1 MVHPSNKRWPVIQD
15 ILKREGIAKQHLN
28 SFDEFLER
36 GLQSIIKEVDK
47 IDIENA
53 EYPYKIQL
61 GKVKL
66 QQPRMMELD
75 GSITHITPAEARL
88 RNVSYSAPVMMEA
101 SVIEDGKIL
110 ESRFVHIGDVP
121 VMAKS
126 NACILNNFS
135 NQKLIEHGEDP
146 NDPGGY
152 FIINGSERVIVGLED
167 LSYNKI
173 IVDRETLGGNIVF
186 KAKVY
191 SSIVGYRAKLELVMK
206 NDGLIVA
213 RIPGS
218 PVDIP
223 VVTLM
228 RALGLE
234 SDKEIAAVVSLVDE
248 LQDELEG
255 SFEKAGD
262 VPTSKDAI
270 VYISKRIAPGMLEEF
285 QIKRAETLLDWG
297 LLPHLGKHPENRKE
311 KAQFLGEA
319 ACKLLELKLGWIT
332 PDDKDHYGN
341 KVIKFAGQMLA
352 DLFRTAF
359 RNLVRDMKYQLE
371 RSGQKRGINAVAAAI
386 RPGIIT
392 DKLNNAIAT
401 GNWGR
406 GRVGVTQLLDR
417 TNYLS
422 TISHLRRIQS
432 PLSRTQPNFEARDLH
447 ATHFG
452 RICPSETPE
461 GSNCGLVKNLALS
474 GIISVNVPSEEIIEK
489 LYDLGTVHFFDAKD
503 DLKKDGTRIFVDG
516 RLIGYYKDGLELAES
531 LRDLRRNSKIHPHVG
546 VSFHKSDENEDA
558 TRRLYVNCNA
568 GRVLRPLIIIKDNKP
583 LLTQDLL
590 DKISKKLLSWTDLLR
605 MSVLELI
612 DANEEENC
620 YVTLDDKDTKK
631 YTHLEVFPPSILGAG
646 ASIIPYP
653 EHNQSPRNTYESAMA
668 KQSLGFSTPMMNTST
683 YVRQHLMLYPQVPAV
698 NTKAMKLLGLE
709 DRPAGQNCV
718 VAVLPFDGYNIE
730 DAIVL
735 SQASVDRGLGRT
747 FFFRIYDAEAK
758 QYPGGMRDSF
768 EIPNAEDNI
777 RGYKGER
784 AYRLLEEDGV
794 VASESPVKGGDI
806 LIGKTSPPRFME
818 EYREFESSGPYRRDT
833 SIGVR
838 PSETGVI
845 DTVVMTQSNEGGKMY
860 KIRARDMRIPEI
872 GDKFASR
879 HGQKG
884 VMGLLAKAEDLPYT
898 AEGMSPD
905 VLINPHAFPSRMTVG
920 MMMES
925 ICGKAASFRGKRFDG
940 SAFVGEK
947 MDEVKKV
954 MDTHDFKYSGKE
966 IMYDGRTGKAFPVDV
981 FIGVVYYQKLH
992 HMVADKIHA
1001 RARGQVQMLT
1011 KQPTEGRARGG
1022 GLRFGEMERDC
1033 LIAYGASM
1041 ILKDRLLDESDKSDI
1056 FVCERCGL
1064 VAYHDVKQ
1072 RKYVCRVCG
1081 DKAKVSSVSVA
1092 YAFKLLLQ
1100 EMQSLNIAP
1109 RLLIKEKL

>member
-1 MVHPSNKRWPVIQD
+1 
-15 ILKREGIAKQHLN
+15 
-28 SFDEFLER
+28 
-36 GLQSIIKEVDK
+36 
-47 IDIENA
+47 
-53 EYPYKIQL
+53 
-61 GKVKL
+61 
-66 QQPRMMELD
+66 MMELD

-101 SVIEDGKIL
+101 SVVEDGKIL

-173 IVDRETLGGNIVF
+173 IVDRELVGGNTVF

-234 SDKEIAAVVSLVDE
+234 SDKEIASVVSLVDD

-319 ACKLLELKLGWIT
+319 ACKLLELKLNWIT

-371 RSGQKRGINAVAAAI
+371 RSGQKRGINAVAASI

-474 GIISVNVPSEEIIEK
+474 GIISVNVPSEEIVEK

-503 DLKKDGTRIFVDG
+503 DLKQDGTRIFVDG

-546 VSFHKSDENEDA
+546 VSFHKSDIEGS

-590 DKISKKLLSWTDLLR
+590 DKISKKLLSWNDLLR
-605 MSVLELI
+605 MGVLEMI

-620 YVTLDDKDTKK
+620 YITLDEKDSKK
-631 YTHLEVFPPSILGAG
+631 HTHLEVFPPAILGAG

-735 SQASVDRGLGRT
+735 SKASVDRGLGRT

-758 QYPGGMRDSF
+758 QYPGGMRDTF
-768 EIPNAEDNI
+768 EIPNAEDNV

-794 VASESPVKGGDI
+794 VAAESPVKGGDI

-838 PSETGVI
+838 PSEAGVI

-884 VMGLLAKAEDLPYT
+884 VLGILAKAEDLPYT

-925 ICGKAASFRGKRFDG
+925 ICGKAASLRGKRFDG

-947 MDEVKKV
+947 MDEVKQV
-954 MDTHDFKYSGKE
+954 MDAHNFKYSGKE
-966 IMYDGRTGKAFPVDV
+966 IMYDGRTGKQFPVDV

-1041 ILKDRLLDESDKSDI
+1041 ILKDRLLDESDKSDVY
-1056 FVCERCGL
+1056 VCERCGL

-1100 EMQSLNIAP
+1100 EMQSLNVAP

>member
-1 MVHPSNKRWPVIQD
+1 MVNISNKRWPIIQD
-15 ILKREGIAKQHLN
+15 ILKREGIARQHLN
-28 SFDEFLER
+28 SYDEFLER
-36 GLQSIIKEVDK
+36 GLQSIIDEVGQ
-47 IDIENA
+47 IEIESA

-61 GKVKL
+61 GKLKL
-66 QQPRMMELD
+66 QQARMMELD
-75 GSITHITPAEARL
+75 GSITHIAPMEARL
-88 RNVSYSAPVMMEA
+88 RNVTYASPVMLEA
-101 SVIEDGKIL
+101 SVVEDGKIL
-110 ESRFVHIGDVP
+110 ESRFVHIGDMP
-121 VMAKS
+121 LMIRS
-126 NACILNNFS
+126 NACVLHNLS
-135 NQKLIEHGEDP
+135 EQKLVEHGEDP

-173 IVDRETLGGNIVF
+173 IVDKEIIGGNIVF

-191 SSIVGYRAKLELVMK
+191 SSIVGYRAKLELIMK

-213 RIPGS
+213 KIPGS

-234 SDKEIAAVVSLVDE
+234 SDREIAAAVSLVDE
-248 LQDELEG
+248 IQDELEA
-255 SFEKAGD
+255 SFEKSGD
-262 VPTSKDAI
+262 VPTAKDAI

-297 LLPHLGKHPENRKE
+297 LLPHLGKHPDNRKE
-311 KAQFLGEA
+311 KSQFLGEA
-319 ACKLLELKLGWIT
+319 ACKLIELKLGWLT

-371 RSGQKRGINAVAAAI
+371 RSGQKRGINAVAAAV
-386 RPGIIT
+386 RPGIVT

-432 PLSRTQPNFEARDLH
+432 PLSRSQPNFEARDLH

-474 GIISVNVPSEEIIEK
+474 AIISVNVPSEDIIEK
-489 LYDLGTVHFFDAKD
+489 LYDLGVTYVSEAKD
-503 DLKKDGTRIFVDG
+503 ELKKEGARIFVDG
-516 RLIGYYKDGLELAES
+516 RLIGYYKDGQKLADS
-531 LRDLRRNSKIHPHVG
+531 LRELRRNFKIHPHIG
-546 VSFHKSDENEDA
+546 IFLYQSNIEGSTK
-558 TRRLYVNCNA
+558 RLYVNCNA
-568 GRVLRPLIIIKDNKP
+568 GRVLRPLIVIKDNKS
-583 LLTQDLL
+583 LLTQELIDKVSKKFLSWNDLL
-590 DKISKKLLSWTDLLR
+590 HMGII
-605 MSVLELI
+605 ELA

-620 YVTLDDKDTKK
+620 YITMDEENIKK
-631 YTHLEVFPPSILGAG
+631 HTHMEIFPSAILGAG

-668 KQSLGFSTPMMNTST
+668 KQSLGFSTPLMNAST
-683 YVRQHLMLYPQVPAV
+683 YVRQHFMLYPQTPIVT
-698 NTKAMKLLGLE
+698 TKAMGLLGLE
-709 DRPAGQNCV
+709 DRPAGQNCI

-735 SQASVDRGLGRT
+735 SKSSVERGLGRT
-747 FFFRIYDAEAK
+747 FFYRIYEAEAK
-758 QYPGGMRDSF
+758 QYPGGMRDNF
-768 EIPNAEDNI
+768 EIPNAEGNI
-777 RGYKGER
+777 RGFRGDK

-794 VASESPVKGGDI
+794 IATESMVQGGDI

-818 EYREFESSGPYRRDT
+818 EYREFEVKGPYRRDT

-838 PSETGVI
+838 PSENGVV
-845 DTVVMTQSNEGGKMY
+845 DNVVMTQSHDGGKMY
-860 KIRARDMRIPEI
+860 KIRVRDTRIPEI

-884 VMGLLAKAEDLPYT
+884 VIGMLVNHEDLPYT
-898 AEGMSPD
+898 ADGVVPD

-920 MMMES
+920 MFLES
-925 ICGKAASFRGKRFDG
+925 VTGKAAALRGTKMDG

-947 MDEVKKV
+947 LDDVKGV
-954 MDTHDFKYSGKE
+954 LESAGFKYSGKE
-966 IMYDGRTGKAFPVDV
+966 MMYDGRTGKAFEAEV

-1041 ILKDRLLDESDKSDI
+1041 MLKDRLLDESDKADI
-1056 FVCERCGL
+1056 YICERCGL
-1064 VAYHDVKQ
+1064 VSYYDIKQ
-1072 RKYVCRVCG
+1072 RKFVCRVCG
-1081 DKAKVSSVSVA
+1081 DKAKVTSISVA

-1100 EMQSLNIAP
+1100 EMMSLDVAP
-1109 RLLIKEKL
+1109 RLLIKERV

>member
-1 MVHPSNKRWPVIQD
+1 MVDPSTKRWPIIQD
-15 ILKREGIAKQHLN
+15 ILKREGIARQHLN

-36 GLQSIIKEVDK
+36 GLQSIINEVGQ

-88 RNVSYSAPVMMEA
+88 RNVSYCAPVMMEA

-135 NQKLIEHGEDP
+135 SQKLIEHGEDP

-173 IVDRETLGGNIVF
+173 IVDKETVGGNNVF

-223 VVTLM
+223 VVILM

-234 SDKEIAAVVSLVDE
+234 SDKETAAAVSLVDE
-248 LQDELEG
+248 VQDELEG
-255 SFEKAGD
+255 SFEKASD
-262 VPTSKDAI
+262 VPTSKDSI

-319 ACKLLELKLGWIT
+319 TCKLLELKLGWIE

-386 RPGIIT
+386 RPGIIS

-474 GIISVNVPSEEIIEK
+474 GIISVNIPSEEIVEK
-489 LYDLGTVHFFDAKD
+489 LFDLGTVHFFDAKD
-503 DLKKDGTRIFVDG
+503 DLKKDATRIFVDG
-516 RLIGYYKDGLELAES
+516 RLIGYFKDGKQLAES
-531 LRDLRRNSKIHPHVG
+531 LRELRRNSKIHPHVG
-546 VSFHKSDENEDA
+546 ISFHKSDIEGA
-558 TRRLYVNCNA
+558 TKRLYVNCNA
-568 GRVLRPLIIIKDNKP
+568 GRVLRPLIIIKDNRS
-583 LLTQDLL
+583 LLTQELIE
-590 DKISKKLLSWTDLLR
+590 KVSKKLLSWNDLLR
-605 MSVLELI
+605 MGVLELI

-620 YVTLDDKDTKK
+620 YVTLDEKDTKNH
-631 YTHLEVFPPSILGAG
+631 THLEVFPPSILGAG

-683 YVRQHLMLYPQVPAV
+683 YVRQHLMLYPQTPMV

-709 DRPAGQNCV
+709 DRPAGQNCI

-735 SQASVDRGLGRT
+735 SQPSVDRGLGRT
-747 FFFRIYDAEAK
+747 FFFRVYDAEAK

-777 RGYKGER
+777 RGYKGEK

-794 VASESPVKGGDI
+794 VASEASVKGGDI

-818 EYREFESSGPYRRDT
+818 EYREFESTGPYRRDT

-884 VMGLLAKAEDLPYT
+884 VLGILAKAEDLPYT
-898 AEGMSPD
+898 AEGISPD

-925 ICGKAASFRGKRFDG
+925 ICGKAGALRGKQFDG

-947 MDEVKKV
+947 IDEVKPV
-954 MDTHDFKYSGKE
+954 MDAAGFKYSGKE
-966 IMYDGRTGKAFPVDV
+966 IMYDGRTGQSFPVEV

-1041 ILKDRLLDESDKSDI
+1041 ILKDRLLDESDKADI

-1109 RLLIKEKL
+1109 RLLIEEKV

>member
-1 MVHPSNKRWPVIQD
+1 MTDSANKRWPIIQD
-15 ILKREGIAKQHLN
+15 ILSREGVAKQHLN
-28 SFDEFLER
+28 SFDEFLKK
-36 GLQSIIKEVDK
+36 GLQDIIDEIGH

-61 GKVKL
+61 GRIQFK
-66 QQPRMMELD
+66 QPRMMELD
-75 GSITHITPAEARL
+75 GSVTHITPVEARL
-88 RNVSYSAPVMMEA
+88 RNVSYVAPLMLEA
-101 SVIEDGKIL
+101 NVIEDGKTL
-110 ESRFVHIGDVP
+110 ESRFIHIGDIP
-121 VMAKS
+121 VMVKS
-126 NACILNNFS
+126 ESCILRSFTQ
-135 NQKLIEHGEDP
+135 QKLIDYAEDP
-146 NDPGGY
+146 EDPGGY

-173 IVDRETLGGNIVF
+173 IVDAEKVGGKKVF

-191 SSIVGYRAKLELVMK
+191 SSIVGYRAKLELVLK
-206 NDGLIVA
+206 EDGLIVA

-223 VVTLM
+223 IITLM

-234 SDKEIAAVVSLVDE
+234 SDKEIASVISLNDNV
-248 LQDELEG
+248 QNELES
-255 SFEKAGD
+255 SFEKTD
-262 VPTSKDAI
+262 ITTSKDAI

-297 LLPHLGKHPENRKE
+297 LLPHLGKQPDNRKE
-311 KAQFLGEA
+311 KTQFLGEA
-319 ACKLLELKLGWIT
+319 ACKLLELKLGWIQ

-341 KVIKFAGQMLA
+341 KVVKFAGQMLA

-371 RSGQKRGINAVAAAI
+371 RSGQKRGINAVSAAI
-386 RPGIIT
+386 RPGIIS

-422 TISHLRRIQS
+422 TLSHLRRVQS

-447 ATHFG
+447 STHFG

-474 GIISVNVPSEEIIEK
+474 AIISVSVPSEEIVEK
-489 LYDLGTVHFFDAKD
+489 LYELGTDYFTDVKD
-503 DLKKDGTRIFVDG
+503 SVKKDGTRIFVDG
-516 RLIGYYKDGLELAES
+516 KLIGYHKDGEKLASS
-531 LRDLRRNSKIHPHVG
+531 LRELRRTNKIHRHVG
-546 VSFHKSDENEDA
+546 ISIHIPEQEGA
-558 TRRLYVNCNA
+558 TKRLYVNCNA
-568 GRVLRPLIIIKDNKP
+568 GRVLRSLIIVKDGKSA
-583 LLTQDLL
+583 LTPDLL
-590 DKISKKLLSWTDLLR
+590 DKILKKLVSWEDLIR
-605 MSVLELI
+605 MGVIELI

-620 YVTLDDKDTKK
+620 FITFDDKHIKK
-631 YTHLEVFPPSILGAG
+631 HTHTEIFPSAILGAG

-683 YVRQHLMLYPQVPAV
+683 YVRQHFMLYPQTSIV
-698 NTKAMKLLGLE
+698 TTRAMELLGLE
-709 DRPAGQNCV
+709 KRPAGQNCV

-735 SQASVDRGLGRT
+735 SKSAVERGLGRT
-747 FFFRIYDAEAK
+747 LFYRIYEAESK
-758 QYPGGMRDSF
+758 QYPGGMRDNF
-768 EIPNAEDNI
+768 EIPNADDNL
-777 RGYKGER
+777 RGYKGEKS
-784 AYRLLEEDGV
+784 YRLLEEDGI
-794 VASESPVKGGDI
+794 VASESRVSGGDI

-818 EYREFESSGPYRRDT
+818 EYRELDTSGPYRRDT

-838 PSETGVI
+838 PSETGVV
-845 DTVVMTQSNEGGKMY
+845 DTIILTQSSEGGKMF
-860 KIRARDMRIPEI
+860 KVRIRDMRSPEI

-884 VMGLLAKAEDLPYT
+884 VVGLLAKAEDLPYT
-898 AEGMSPD
+898 ADGISPD

-925 ICGKAASFRGKRFDG
+925 ITGKAAAIRGRKVDA

-947 MDEVKKV
+947 VDEVKSV
-954 MDTHDFKYSGKE
+954 MKDAGFKYSGKE
-966 IMYDGRTGKAFPVDV
+966 IMYDGRTGKQFPVEV

-1033 LIAYGASM
+1033 IIAYGASM
-1041 ILKDRLLDESDKSDI
+1041 ILKDRLLDESDKADI

-1072 RKYVCRVCG
+1072 RRFYCRVCV
-1081 DKAKVSSVSVA
+1081 DKGKVSSVSVA

-1100 EMQSLNIAP
+1100 EMSSLAIAP
-1109 RLLIKEKL
+1109 RLLIKERV

>member
-1 MVHPSNKRWPVIQD
+1 MANISNKRWPIIQD
-15 ILKREGIAKQHLN
+15 ILKREGIARQHLN
-28 SFDEFLER
+28 SYDEFLER
-36 GLQSIIKEVDK
+36 GLQSIIDEVGQ
-47 IDIENA
+47 IEIESA

-75 GSITHITPAEARL
+75 GSITHIAPMEARL
-88 RNVSYSAPVMMEA
+88 RNVTYASPIMLEA
-101 SVIEDGKIL
+101 SVVEDGKIL
-110 ESRFVHIGDVP
+110 ESRYIHIGDMP
-121 VMAKS
+121 VMVRS
-126 NACILNNFS
+126 NACILHNLS
-135 NQKLIEHGEDP
+135 EQKLVEHGEDP

-173 IVDRETLGGNIVF
+173 IVDRETVGGNTVF

-191 SSIVGYRAKLELVMK
+191 SSIVGYRAKLELIMK

-213 RIPGS
+213 KIPGS

-234 SDKEIAAVVSLVDE
+234 SDRDIAASVSLVDDI
-248 LQDELEG
+248 QDELEG
-255 SFEKAGD
+255 SFEKSGD
-262 VPTSKDAI
+262 VPTAKDAI

-297 LLPHLGKHPENRKE
+297 LLPHLGKHPDNRKE
-311 KAQFLGEA
+311 KALFLGEA
-319 ACKLLELKLGWIT
+319 TCKLIELKLGWIAT
-332 PDDKDHYGN
+332 DDKDHYGN

-371 RSGQKRGINAVAAAI
+371 RSGQKRGINAVAAAV
-386 RPGIIT
+386 RPGIVT
-392 DKLNNAIAT
+392 DKMNNAIAT

-432 PLSRTQPNFEARDLH
+432 PLSRSQPNFEARDLH

-474 GIISVNVPSEEIIEK
+474 AIISVNVPSEDIIEK
-489 LYDLGTVHFFDAKD
+489 LYDLGVTYVSDAKD
-503 DLKKDGTRIFVDG
+503 ELKKEGTRVFVDG
-516 RLIGYYKDGLELAES
+516 RLIGYFKDGQKLVDS
-531 LRDLRRNSKIHPHVG
+531 LRDLRRNFKIHPHVG
-546 VSFHKSDENEDA
+546 IFLYQSSFEGSTK
-558 TRRLYVNCNA
+558 RLYVNCNA
-568 GRVLRPLIIIKDNKP
+568 GRVLRPLIVIKENKI
-583 LLTQDLL
+583 LLTQELI
-590 DKISKKLLSWTDLLR
+590 DKVSKKFLSWTDLLH
-605 MSVLELI
+605 MGIIELV
-612 DANEEENC
+612 DANEEENS
-620 YVTLDDKDTKK
+620 YIAIDETDIKK
-631 YTHLEVFPPSILGAG
+631 HTHMEVFPSAILGAG

-668 KQSLGFSTPMMNTST
+668 KQSLGFSTPLMNAST
-683 YVRQHLMLYPQVPAV
+683 YVRQHLMLYPQTPIV
-698 NTKAMKLLGLE
+698 NTKAMNLLGLE

-735 SQASVDRGLGRT
+735 SKSSIDRGLGRT
-747 FFFRIYDAEAK
+747 FFYRIYEAEAK
-758 QYPGGMRDSF
+758 QYPGGMRDNF
-768 EIPNAEDNI
+768 EIPTAEGNI
-777 RGYKGER
+777 RGFRGDK

-794 VASESPVKGGDI
+794 IATEATAQGGDI

-818 EYREFESSGPYRRDT
+818 EYREFEVKGPYRRDT

-838 PSETGVI
+838 PSENGVV
-845 DTVVMTQSNEGGKMY
+845 DTVVMTQSHDGGRMY
-860 KIRARDMRIPEI
+860 KIRVRDLRIPEI

-884 VMGLLAKAEDLPYT
+884 VVGLLVNQEDLPYT
-898 AEGMSPD
+898 ADGVVPD
-905 VLINPHAFPSRMTVG
+905 VMINPHAFPSRMTVG
-920 MMMES
+920 MFLES
-925 ICGKAASFRGKRFDG
+925 VTGKAAALRGSKMDG

-947 MDEVKKV
+947 LEDVKGV
-954 MDTHDFKYSGKE
+954 LEQNGFKYSGKE
-966 IMYDGRTGKAFPVDV
+966 VMYDGRTGKPFAVDV

-1041 ILKDRLLDESDKSDI
+1041 MLKDRLLDESDKADI
-1056 FVCERCGL
+1056 YICERCGL
-1064 VAYHDVKQ
+1064 VSYYDIKQ
-1072 RKYVCRVCG
+1072 RRFVCRVCG
-1081 DKAKVSSVSVA
+1081 DKAKVTSISVA

-1100 EMQSLNIAP
+1100 EMMSLDVAP
-1109 RLLIKEKL
+1109 RLLIKERV

>member
-1 MVHPSNKRWPVIQD
+1 MVDPSTKRWPVIQD
-15 ILKREGIAKQHLN
+15 ILKREGIARQHLN

-36 GLQSIIKEVDK
+36 GLQSIINEVGQ

-126 NACILNNFS
+126 NACILHNFS
-135 NQKLIEHGEDP
+135 TQKLIEHGEDP
-146 NDPGGY
+146 SDPGGY

-173 IVDRETLGGNIVF
+173 IVDRETVGGNIVF

-223 VVTLM
+223 AVTLM

-234 SDKEIAAVVSLVDE
+234 SDREIASVVSLVDDI
-248 LQDELEG
+248 QDELEG

-319 ACKLLELKLGWIT
+319 ACKLLELKLAWIT

-474 GIISVNVPSEEIIEK
+474 GIISVNVTSEEIIEK
-489 LYDLGTVHFFDAKD
+489 LYDLGTVHFFDAKE

-516 RLIGYYKDGLELAES
+516 RLIGYYKDGAELADS
-531 LRDLRRNSKIHPHVG
+531 FRDLRRNSKIHPHVG
-546 VSFHKSDENEDA
+546 ISFHKSDIEGS

-568 GRVLRPLIIIKDNKP
+568 GRVLRPLIIIKDNKS
-583 LLTQDLL
+583 LLTSELL

-605 MSVLELI
+605 MGILEVI

-620 YVTLDDKDTKK
+620 YITLDEKDTKK
-631 YTHLEVFPPSILGAG
+631 HTHLEVFPPAILGAG

-683 YVRQHLMLYPQVPAV
+683 YVRQHLMLYPQVPIV
-698 NTKAMKLLGLE
+698 NTKAMNLLGLE
-709 DRPAGQNCV
+709 DRPAGQNCI

-735 SQASVDRGLGRT
+735 SRASVDRGLGRT

-784 AYRLLEEDGV
+784 AYRLLEDDGV
-794 VASESPVKGGDI
+794 VAAESPVKGGDI

-838 PSETGVI
+838 PSEAGVI
-845 DTVVMTQSNEGGKMY
+845 DTIVMTQSNEGGKMY

-884 VMGLLAKAEDLPYT
+884 VLGILAKAEDLPYT

-925 ICGKAASFRGKRFDG
+925 VCGKAAAFRGKRFDG

-947 MDEVKKV
+947 MDEVKEV
-954 MDTHDFKYSGKE
+954 MDAHNFKYSGKE
-966 IMYDGRTGKAFPVDV
+966 VMYDGRTGKSFPVEV

-1081 DKAKVSSVSVA
+1081 DKSKVSSVSVA

-1100 EMQSLNIAP
+1100 EMQSLNVAP
-1109 RLLIKEKL
+1109 RLLIKEKI

>member
-1 MVHPSNKRWPVIQD
+1 MVHPSIKRWPVIQD
-15 ILKREGIAKQHLN
+15 ILKREGIARQHLN

-36 GLQSIIKEVDK
+36 GLQSIINEVEK

-75 GSITHITPAEARL
+75 GSITHISPAEARL

-121 VMAKS
+121 VMVKS
-126 NACILNNFS
+126 HACILHNFS
-135 NQKLIEHGEDP
+135 TQKLIEHGEDP

-173 IVDRETLGGNIVF
+173 IVDREKVGGNIVF

-234 SDKEIAAVVSLVDE
+234 SDREIAAVVSLVDE
-248 LQDELEG
+248 IQDELEG

-297 LLPHLGKHPENRKE
+297 LLPHLGKRPENRKE

-319 ACKLLELKLGWIT
+319 ACKLLELKLGWIY

-432 PLSRTQPNFEARDLH
+432 PLSRTQPNFQARDLH

-474 GIISVNVPSEEIIEK
+474 GIISVYVPSEEIIEK
-489 LYDLGTVHFFDAKD
+489 LYDLGTVHFFDAKE

-516 RLIGYYKDGLELAES
+516 RLIGYYKDGEELAES
-531 LRDLRRNSKIHPHVG
+531 LRNLRRNSKIHSHVG
-546 VSFHKSDENEDA
+546 VSFHRSDVEVA

-568 GRVLRPLIIIKDNKP
+568 GRVLRPLIIIKNNKP
-583 LLTQDLL
+583 LLTQELL
-590 DKISKKLLSWTDLLR
+590 DKITKKLLSWTDLLR
-605 MSVLELI
+605 MGVLEMI

-631 YTHLEVFPPSILGAG
+631 HTHLEVFPPAILGAG

-683 YVRQHLMLYPQVPAV
+683 YVRQHFMLYPQTPIV

-709 DRPAGQNCV
+709 ERPAGQNCI

-735 SQASVDRGLGRT
+735 SQASVDRGLGRS
-747 FFFRIYDAEAK
+747 FFYRIYDAEAK
-758 QYPGGMRDSF
+758 QYPGGMRDNF

-784 AYRLLEEDGV
+784 AYRLLEEDGI
-794 VASESPVKGGDI
+794 VASESTIKGGDI

-818 EYREFESSGPYRRDT
+818 EYREFESTGPYRRDT
-833 SIGVR
+833 SVGVR
-838 PSETGVI
+838 PSETGVV

-860 KIRARDMRIPEI
+860 KVRARDMRIPEI

-884 VMGLLAKAEDLPYT
+884 VLGILAKAEDLPYT

-925 ICGKAASFRGKRFDG
+925 ICGKAAAFRGKRFDG

-947 MDEVKKV
+947 MDEVKPV
-954 MDTHDFKYSGKE
+954 MDAHGFKYSGKE
-966 IMYDGRTGKAFPVDV
+966 IMYDGRTGKSFPVEV

-1100 EMQSLNIAP
+1100 EMQSLNITP
-1109 RLLIKEKL
+1109 RLLIKEKV

>member
-1 MVHPSNKRWPVIQD
+1 MVHSSNKRWPIIQD
-15 ILKREGIAKQHLN
+15 ILKREGIARQHLN
-28 SFDEFLER
+28 SFDEFLEK
-36 GLQSIIKEVDK
+36 GLQSIINEVGQ

-126 NACILNNFS
+126 NACILSNFS
-135 NQKLIEHGEDP
+135 NPKLIEHGEDP

-173 IVDRETLGGNIVF
+173 IVDRETVGGNIVF

-228 RALGLE
+228 RSLGLE
-234 SDKEIAAVVSLVDE
+234 SDKEIAAVVSLVDD

-474 GIISVNVPSEEIIEK
+474 GIISVDVPSEEIVEK
-489 LYDLGTVHFFDAKD
+489 LYDLGTVHFFEAKD

-516 RLIGYYKDGLELAES
+516 RLIGYAKDGLELAES

-546 VSFHKSDENEDA
+546 ISFHKSDIEGS
-558 TRRLYVNCNA
+558 TRRLYVNSNA

-590 DKISKKLLSWTDLLR
+590 DKISKKLLSWNDLLR
-605 MSVLELI
+605 MGVLEMI

-620 YVTLDDKDTKK
+620 YVTLDEKDAKK
-631 YTHLEVFPPSILGAG
+631 HTHLEVFPPSILGAG

-735 SQASVDRGLGRT
+735 SQSSVDRGLGRT

-758 QYPGGMRDSF
+758 QYPGGMRDNF

-784 AYRLLEEDGV
+784 AYRLLEDDGV
-794 VASESPVKGGDI
+794 VASESPIKGGDI

-838 PSETGVI
+838 PSESGVI

-884 VMGLLAKAEDLPYT
+884 VMGILAKAEDLPYT

-925 ICGKAASFRGKRFDG
+925 VCGKAASFRGKRFDG

-947 MDEVKKV
+947 MDEVKAV
-954 MDTHDFKYSGKE
+954 MDEHNFKYSGKE
-966 IMYDGRTGKAFPVDV
+966 IMYDGRSGKAFPVDV

-1081 DKAKVSSVSVA
+1081 DKAKVSSVSIA

>member
-1 MVHPSNKRWPVIQD
+1 MADPSNKRWPVIQD
-15 ILKREGIAKQHLN
+15 ILKREGIARQHLN

-36 GLQSIIKEVDK
+36 GLQSIINEVGQ

-101 SVIEDGKIL
+101 SVVEDGKIL

-173 IVDRETLGGNIVF
+173 IVDRELVGGNTVF

-234 SDKEIAAVVSLVDE
+234 SDKEIASVVSLVDD

-319 ACKLLELKLGWIT
+319 ACKLLELKLNWIT

-371 RSGQKRGINAVAAAI
+371 RSGQKRGINAVAASI

-474 GIISVNVPSEEIIEK
+474 GIISVNVPSEEIVEK

-503 DLKKDGTRIFVDG
+503 DLKQDGTRIFVDG

-546 VSFHKSDENEDA
+546 VSFHKSDIEGS

-590 DKISKKLLSWTDLLR
+590 DKISKKLLSWNDLLR
-605 MSVLELI
+605 MGVLEMI

-620 YVTLDDKDTKK
+620 YITLDEKDAKK
-631 YTHLEVFPPSILGAG
+631 HTHLEVFPPAILGAG

-735 SQASVDRGLGRT
+735 SKASVDRGLGRT

-758 QYPGGMRDSF
+758 QYPGGMRDTF
-768 EIPNAEDNI
+768 EIPNAEDNV

-794 VASESPVKGGDI
+794 VAAESPVKGGDI

-838 PSETGVI
+838 PSEAGVI

-884 VMGLLAKAEDLPYT
+884 VLGILAKAEDLPYT

-947 MDEVKKV
+947 MDEVKEV
-954 MDTHDFKYSGKE
+954 MDAHNFKYSGKE

-1041 ILKDRLLDESDKSDI
+1041 ILKDRLLDESDKSDVY
-1056 FVCERCGL
+1056 VCERCGL

-1100 EMQSLNIAP
+1100 EMQSLNVAP

>member
-1 MVHPSNKRWPVIQD
+1 MQSYNKRWSIVQD
-15 ILKREGIAKQHLN
+15 ILKREGVSKQHLN
-28 SFDEFLER
+28 SFDEFIEK
-36 GLQSIIKEVDK
+36 GLQEIIDEIGD
-47 IDIENA
+47 IEIENA
-53 EYPYKIQL
+53 EYPYKIKL
-61 GKVKL
+61 DKVKL
-66 QQPRMMELD
+66 NPARMMELD

-88 RNVSYSAPVMMEA
+88 RNVSYVCPLMMGA
-101 SVIEDGKIL
+101 NIIEDGKTL
-110 ESRFVHIGDVP
+110 ESRQIHIGDLP
-121 VMAKS
+121 VMVRS
-126 NACILNNFS
+126 HACKLYGFTD
-135 NQKLIEHGEDP
+135 QKLIDYGEDP
-146 NDPGGY
+146 QDPGGY

-173 IVDRETLGGNIVF
+173 IVDQEKVGGKKVH

-191 SSIVGYRAKLELVMK
+191 SSIVGYRAKLELIMK
-206 NDGLIVA
+206 DDGMIVA
-213 RIPGS
+213 KIPGS

-223 VVTLM
+223 VIVLM

-234 SDKEIAAVVSLVDE
+234 TNDEISSYVSGVE
-248 LQDELEG
+248 EIHNQLEG

-262 VPTSKDAI
+262 VVTPKDAI
-270 VYISKRIAPGMLEEF
+270 IYISKRIAPGMLEEF

-311 KAQFLGEA
+311 KSQFLGEA
-319 ACKLLELKLGWIT
+319 ACKLLELKLGWIN

-341 KVIKFAGQMLA
+341 KVIKFAGEMLA
-352 DLFRTAF
+352 DLFRTAL

-371 RSGQKRGINAVAAAI
+371 RSGQKRGISAVGAAI
-386 RPGIIT
+386 RPGIIS

-422 TISHLRRIQS
+422 TMSHLRRVQS

-474 GIISVNVPSEEIIEK
+474 AIISVKVDNTEIIEK
-489 LYDLGTVHFFDAKD
+489 IHEIGLQSLSDNSN
-503 DLKKDGTRIFVDG
+503 LKTDTARVFLDGK
-516 RLIGYYKDGLELAES
+516 LIGYSNDGHNLVNS
-531 LRDLRRNSKIHPHVG
+531 LRELRRSNKIHAHVG
-546 VSFHKSDENEDA
+546 ISIWDPDEKDA
-558 TRRLYVNCNA
+558 TRRIYVNCNA
-568 GRVLRPLIIIKDNKP
+568 GRVLRPLIIVSNGKST
-583 LLTQDLL
+583 LTSDHL
-590 DKISKKLLSWTDLLR
+590 DKISKKLISWADLLR
-605 MSVLELI
+605 MGIIELI

-620 YVTLDDKDTKK
+620 YISFDEKFSKQH
-631 YTHLEVFPPSILGAG
+631 THMEIFTSSILGAG

-683 YVRQHLMLYPQVPAV
+683 YVRQHLMLYPQTPIVT
-698 NTKAMKLLGLE
+698 TKTMNLLGIE
-709 DRPAGQNCV
+709 SRPAGQNCI

-735 SQASVDRGLGRT
+735 SKSSVDRGLCRT
-747 FFFRIYDAEAK
+747 FFYRVYESEAK
-758 QYPGGMRDSF
+758 QYPGGMRDNF
-768 EIPNAEDNI
+768 IIPNADENI
-777 RGYKGER
+777 RGYKGEKS
-784 AYRLLEEDGV
+784 YRLLEEDGII
-794 VASESPVKGGDI
+794 ATESNVLGGDI

-818 EYREFESSGPYRRDT
+818 EYKEFESKGPYRRDT
-833 SIGVR
+833 SVGVR
-838 PSETGVI
+838 PSETGTV
-845 DTVVMTQSNEGGKMY
+845 DTIVMTQAADGGKLY
-860 KIRARDMRIPEI
+860 KIRVRDMRVPEI

-884 VMGLLAKAEDLPYT
+884 VLGILAKNEDLPYT
-898 AEGMSPD
+898 EQGITPD

-925 ICGKAASFRGKRFDG
+925 ITGKAAALRGEKFDG

-947 MDEVKKV
+947 INSVHEILEKSG
-954 MDTHDFKYSGKE
+954 FKYSGKE
-966 IMYDGRTGKAFPVDV
+966 KMYDGRTGKSFAVDV
-981 FIGVVYYQKLH
+981 FLGVVYYQKLH

-1041 ILKDRLLDESDKSDI
+1041 ILKDRLLDESDRSDML
-1056 FVCERCGL
+1056 VCERCGL
-1064 VAYHDVKQ
+1064 VAYHDAKQ
-1072 RKYVCRVCG
+1072 RKFVCKICG
-1081 DKAKVSSVSVA
+1081 DKAVIDSVSVA

-1109 RLLIKEKL
+1109 RLLIKERT

>member
-1 MVHPSNKRWPVIQD
+1 MTDSANKRWPIIQD
-15 ILKREGIAKQHLN
+15 ILSKQGVAKRHLN
-28 SFDEFLER
+28 SFDEFLKK
-36 GLQSIIKEVDK
+36 GLQDIIDEIGH

-61 GKVKL
+61 GRIQFK
-66 QQPRMMELD
+66 QPRMMELD
-75 GSITHITPAEARL
+75 GSVTHITPVEARL
-88 RNVSYSAPVMMEA
+88 RNVSYVAPLMLEA
-101 SVIEDGKIL
+101 NVIEDGKTL
-110 ESRFVHIGDVP
+110 ESRFIHIGDIP
-121 VMAKS
+121 VMVKS
-126 NACILNNFS
+126 ESCILRSFTQ
-135 NQKLIEHGEDP
+135 QKLIDYAEDP
-146 NDPGGY
+146 EDPGGY

-173 IVDRETLGGNIVF
+173 IVDAEKVGGKKVF

-191 SSIVGYRAKLELVMK
+191 SSIVGYRAKLELVLK
-206 NDGLIVA
+206 EDGLIVA

-223 VVTLM
+223 IITLM

-234 SDKEIAAVVSLVDE
+234 SDKEIASVISLNDNI
-248 LQDELEG
+248 QNELES
-255 SFEKAGD
+255 SFEKTD
-262 VPTSKDAI
+262 TTTSKDAI

-297 LLPHLGKHPENRKE
+297 LLPHLGKQPDNRKE
-311 KAQFLGEA
+311 KTQFLGEA
-319 ACKLLELKLGWIT
+319 ACKLLELKLGWIQ

-341 KVIKFAGQMLA
+341 KVVKFAGQMLA

-371 RSGQKRGINAVAAAI
+371 RSGQKRGINAVSAAI
-386 RPGIIT
+386 RPGIIS

-422 TISHLRRIQS
+422 TLSHLRRVQS

-447 ATHFG
+447 STHFG

-474 GIISVNVPSEEIIEK
+474 AIISVSVPSQAIVEK
-489 LYDLGTVHFFDAKD
+489 LYEFGTQHFTDVSD
-503 DLKKDGTRIFVDG
+503 DVKRDGTRVFVDG
-516 RLIGYYKDGLELAES
+516 KLLGYFNDGNKLAVT
-531 LRDLRRNSKIHPHVG
+531 LRELRRTSSGIHPHVG
-546 VSFHKSDENEDA
+546 VSFHA
-558 TRRLYVNCNA
+558 TEQEGSTKRIYINCNA
-568 GRVLRPLIIIKDNKP
+568 GRVLRPLIIIKDGKS
-583 LLTQDLL
+583 LLTKELL
-590 DKISKKLLSWTDLLR
+590 DKISNKLISWSDLIR
-605 MSVLELI
+605 MGVIELV

-620 YVTLDDKDTKK
+620 FIAIDEKNVKK
-631 YTHLEVFPPSILGAG
+631 STHLEIFPSAILGAG

-683 YVRQHLMLYPQVPAV
+683 YVRQHFMLYPQTPIVT
-698 NTKAMKLLGLE
+698 TKAMNLLGLE
-709 DRPAGQNCV
+709 KRPAGQNCV

-747 FFFRIYDAEAK
+747 FFYRIYESEAK
-758 QYPGGMRDSF
+758 QYPGGMRDNF
-768 EIPNAEDNI
+768 VIPNSEDNI
-777 RGYKGER
+777 RGYKGEKS
-784 AYRLLEEDGV
+784 YRLLEEDGIIS
-794 VASESPVKGGDI
+794 AESSVTGGDI

-818 EYREFESSGPYRRDT
+818 EYREFEQSGPYRRDT

-838 PSETGVI
+838 PSETGIV
-845 DTVVMTQSNEGGKMY
+845 DTVVMTQATEGGKMY
-860 KIRARDMRIPEI
+860 KIRVRDMRIPEI

-884 VMGLLAKAEDLPYT
+884 VLGILAKNEDLPYT
-898 AEGMSPD
+898 AEGVSPD

-925 ICGKAASFRGKRFDG
+925 ITGKAAALRGEKFDG

-947 MDEVKKV
+947 MDEVRKI
-954 MDTHDFKYSGKE
+954 MEGTGFKYSGKE
-966 IMYDGRTGKAFPVDV
+966 IMYDGRTGKPFPVEV

-1033 LIAYGASM
+1033 IIEYGASM
-1041 ILKDRLLDESDKSDI
+1041 ILKDRLLDESDKSDVFI
-1056 FVCERCGL
+1056 CERCGL
-1064 VAYHDVKQ
+1064 IAYHDVKQ
-1072 RKYVCRVCG
+1072 RKYYCRVCG
-1081 DKAKVSSVSVA
+1081 DKSKVSSVSLA

-1109 RLLIKEKL
+1109 RLLIKETL

>member
-1 MVHPSNKRWPVIQD
+1 LVHPSNKRWPVIQD

-88 RNVSYSAPVMMEA
+88 RNVSYAAPVMMEA

-135 NQKLIEHGEDP
+135 NSKLIDYGEDP

-262 VPTSKDAI
+262 VPTSKDAV

-474 GIISVNVPSEEIIEK
+474 GIISVNVPSEEIVEK

-838 PSETGVI
+838 PSEAGVI

-925 ICGKAASFRGKRFDG
+925 VCGKAASFRGKRFDG

-954 MDTHDFKYSGKE
+954 MDAHDFKYSGKE

-1100 EMQSLNIAP
+1100 EMQSLNVAP

>member
-1 MVHPSNKRWPVIQD
+1 LVHPSNKRWPVIQD

-88 RNVSYSAPVMMEA
+88 RNVSYAAPVMMEA

-135 NQKLIEHGEDP
+135 NSKLIDYGEDP

-262 VPTSKDAI
+262 VPTAKDAV

-546 VSFHKSDENEDA
+546 VSFHKSDQNEDA

-1100 EMQSLNIAP
+1100 EMQSLNVAP

>member
-1 MVHPSNKRWPVIQD
+1 MTDSANKRWPIIQD
-15 ILKREGIAKQHLN
+15 ILSREGVAKQHLN
-28 SFDEFLER
+28 SFDEFLKK
-36 GLQSIIKEVDK
+36 GLQDIIDEIGH

-61 GKVKL
+61 GRIQFK
-66 QQPRMMELD
+66 QPRMMELD
-75 GSITHITPAEARL
+75 GSVTHITPVEARL
-88 RNVSYSAPVMMEA
+88 RNVSYVAPLMLEA
-101 SVIEDGKIL
+101 NVIEDGKTL
-110 ESRFVHIGDVP
+110 ESRFIHIGDIP
-121 VMAKS
+121 VMVKS
-126 NACILNNFS
+126 ESCILRSFTQ
-135 NQKLIEHGEDP
+135 QKLIDYAEDP
-146 NDPGGY
+146 EDPGGY

-173 IVDRETLGGNIVF
+173 IVDAEKVGGKKVF

-191 SSIVGYRAKLELVMK
+191 SSIVGYRAKLELVLK
-206 NDGLIVA
+206 EDGLIVA

-223 VVTLM
+223 IITLM

-234 SDKEIAAVVSLVDE
+234 SDKEIASVISLNDNV
-248 LQDELEG
+248 QNELES
-255 SFEKAGD
+255 SFEKTD
-262 VPTSKDAI
+262 ITTSKDAI

-297 LLPHLGKHPENRKE
+297 LLPHLGKQPDNRKE
-311 KAQFLGEA
+311 KTQFLGEA
-319 ACKLLELKLGWIT
+319 ACKLLELKLGWIQ

-341 KVIKFAGQMLA
+341 KVVKFAGQMLA

-371 RSGQKRGINAVAAAI
+371 RSGQKRGINAVSAAI
-386 RPGIIT
+386 RPGIIS

-422 TISHLRRIQS
+422 TISHLRRVQS

-447 ATHFG
+447 STHFG

-474 GIISVNVPSEEIIEK
+474 AIISVSVSSEEVVEK
-489 LYDLGTVHFFDAKD
+489 MYEFGTAHFSEVKD
-503 DLKKDGTRIFVDG
+503 SIKKDGARIFVDG
-516 RLIGYYKDGLELAES
+516 KLIGYHKDGEKLANS
-531 LRDLRRNSKIHPHVG
+531 LRELRRSSKIHPHVG
-546 VSFHKSDENEDA
+546 ISIHQPEQEGA
-558 TRRLYVNCNA
+558 TKRLYVNCNA
-568 GRVLRPLIIIKDNKP
+568 GRVLRSLIIVKDGKSV
-583 LLTQDLL
+583 LTQDLL
-590 DKISKKLLSWTDLLR
+590 DKVTKKLVSWNDLIR
-605 MSVLELI
+605 MGVIELV

-620 YVTLDDKDTKK
+620 LITFDDKHVKK
-631 YTHLEVFPPSILGAG
+631 HTHIEIFPSAILGAG

-683 YVRQHLMLYPQVPAV
+683 YVRQHSMLYPQTPIVT
-698 NTKAMKLLGLE
+698 TKAMGLLGLE
-709 DRPAGQNCV
+709 KRPAGQNCV

-735 SQASVDRGLGRT
+735 SKSSVERGLGRT
-747 FFFRIYDAEAK
+747 FFYRIYESESK
-758 QYPGGMRDSF
+758 QYPGGMRDNF
-768 EIPNAEDNI
+768 EIPNADDNL
-777 RGYKGER
+777 RGYKGEKS
-784 AYRLLEEDGV
+784 YRLLEDDGII
-794 VASESPVKGGDI
+794 ASESAVSGGDI

-818 EYREFESSGPYRRDT
+818 EYRDSSSTGPYRRDT

-838 PSETGVI
+838 PSEVGVV
-845 DTVVMTQSNEGGKMY
+845 DTIVLTQANEGGKMY
-860 KIRARDMRIPEI
+860 KVRIRDMRPPEI

-884 VMGLLAKAEDLPYT
+884 VVGILAKAEDLPYT
-898 AEGMSPD
+898 VDGISPD

-925 ICGKAASFRGKRFDG
+925 ITGKAAAIRGKKVDA

-947 MDEVKKV
+947 MEDVKGV
-954 MDTHDFKYSGKE
+954 MKDAGFEYSGKE
-966 IMYDGRTGKAFPVDV
+966 IMYDGKTGKQFPVEV

-1033 LIAYGASM
+1033 IIAYGASM

-1072 RKYVCRVCG
+1072 RRFYCRVCV
-1081 DKAKVSSVSVA
+1081 DKGKVSSVSVA

-1100 EMQSLNIAP
+1100 EMSSLAIAP
-1109 RLLIKEKL
+1109 RLLIKERV

>member
-1 MVHPSNKRWPVIQD
+1 MTDSTDMRWGIIHD
-15 ILKREGIAKQHLN
+15 ILSKEGIARQHLT
-28 SFDEFLER
+28 SFDEFLKK
-36 GLQSIIKEVDK
+36 GLQQIIEEIDH

-61 GKVKL
+61 GRIQFK
-66 QQPRMMELD
+66 QPRMMELD
-75 GSITHITPAEARL
+75 GSVTHITPAEARL
-88 RNVSYSAPVMMEA
+88 RNVSYVAPLMLEA
-101 SVIEDGKIL
+101 NVIEDGKTL
-110 ESRFVHIGDVP
+110 ETRFIHIGDIP
-121 VMAKS
+121 VMVKS
-126 NACILNNFS
+126 DACILRNFS
-135 NQKLIEHGEDP
+135 EQKLIDHAEDQY
-146 NDPGGY
+146 DPGGY

-173 IVDRETLGGNIVF
+173 IVDAEKVGGKRVF

-191 SSIVGYRAKLELVMK
+191 SSIIGYRAKLELVLK
-206 NDGLIVA
+206 EDGLIVA

-223 VVTLM
+223 IVTLM

-234 SDKEIAAVVSLVDE
+234 SDKEIASAISLNDTI
-248 LQDELEG
+248 QNELEG
-255 SFEKAGD
+255 SFDKTEIA
-262 VPTSKDAI
+262 TSKDAI

-297 LLPHLGKHPENRKE
+297 LLPHLGKQPENRKE
-311 KAQFLGEA
+311 KTQFLGEA
-319 ACKLLELKLGWIT
+319 ACKLLELKLGWIR

-371 RSGQKRGINAVAAAI
+371 RSGQKRGINAVSAAI
-386 RPGIIT
+386 RPGIIS

-422 TISHLRRIQS
+422 TISHLRRVQS

-447 ATHFG
+447 STHFG

-474 GIISVNVPSEEIIEK
+474 AMISESVSSEEIIEK
-489 LYDLGTVHFFDAKD
+489 LFEIGTAHFLEVKD
-503 DLKKDGTRIFVDG
+503 PVKKDGTRVFVDG
-516 RLIGYYKDGLELAES
+516 KLIGYHKDGEKLSSS
-531 LRDLRRNSKIHPHVG
+531 LRELRRTSKIHPHVG
-546 VSFHKSDENEDA
+546 ISFDQPEQEGSTK
-558 TRRLYVNCNA
+558 RLYVNCNA
-568 GRVLRPLIIIKDNKP
+568 GRVLRPVIIVKDGKSA
-583 LLTQDLL
+583 LTQDLL
-590 DKISKKLLSWTDLLR
+590 EKILKNLLHWNDLIR
-605 MSVLELI
+605 MGVIELI

-620 YVTLDDKDTKK
+620 LITFDDKNVKK
-631 YTHLEVFPPSILGAG
+631 YTHIEIFPSAILGAG

-683 YVRQHLMLYPQVPAV
+683 YVRQHSMLYPQTPIV
-698 NTKAMKLLGLE
+698 TTRAMGLLGLE
-709 DRPAGQNCV
+709 KRPAGQNCV

-735 SQASVDRGLGRT
+735 SKPAVERGLGRT
-747 FFFRIYDAEAK
+747 FFYRIYESESK
-758 QYPGGMRDSF
+758 QYPGGMRDNF
-768 EIPNAEDNI
+768 EIPNADDNL
-777 RGYKGER
+777 RGYKGEKS
-784 AYRLLEEDGV
+784 YRLLEDDGII
-794 VASESPVKGGDI
+794 ATESNVLGGDI

-818 EYREFESSGPYRRDT
+818 EYRDQSSTGPYRRDT

-838 PSETGVI
+838 PSEVGTV
-845 DTVVMTQSNEGGKMY
+845 DTIVLTQSNEGGKMY
-860 KIRARDMRIPEI
+860 KVRIRDMRLPEI

-884 VMGLLAKAEDLPYT
+884 VVGILAKAEDLPYT
-898 AEGMSPD
+898 ASGVSPD

-925 ICGKAASFRGKRFDG
+925 ITGKAAAMRGRKADA

-947 MDEVKKV
+947 MEDVKDV
-954 MDTHDFKYSGKE
+954 MEESGFKYSGKE
-966 IMYDGRTGKAFPVDV
+966 IMYDGRTGKQFPVEV

-1033 LIAYGASM
+1033 IIAYGASM
-1041 ILKDRLLDESDKSDI
+1041 ILKDRLLDESDKSEI
-1056 FVCERCGL
+1056 YVCERCGL
-1064 VAYHDVKQ
+1064 VAYHDLKQ
-1072 RKYVCRVCG
+1072 RRYYCRVCG
-1081 DKAKVSSVSVA
+1081 DKGKVSSVSVA

-1100 EMQSLNIAP
+1100 EMSSLNVAP
-1109 RLLIKEKL
+1109 RLLVKERI

>member
-1 MVHPSNKRWPVIQD
+1 MADPSTKRWPVIQD
-15 ILKREGIAKQHLN
+15 ILKREGIARQHLN
-28 SFDEFLER
+28 SFDEFLNN
-36 GLQSIIKEVDK
+36 GLQSIIDEVGQ
-47 IDIENA
+47 IEIENA

-61 GKVKL
+61 GKVRL
-66 QQPRMMELD
+66 QKPRMMELD

-101 SVIEDGKIL
+101 SVVEDGKVL

-126 NACILNNFS
+126 NACILHNFS
-135 NQKLIEHGEDP
+135 TQKLVEHGEDP

-152 FIINGSERVIVGLED
+152 FIINGSERVVVGLED

-173 IVDRETLGGNIVF
+173 IVDRETVGGNPVF

-234 SDKEIAAVVSLVDE
+234 SDREIASVVSLVDQI
-248 LQDELEG
+248 QDELEG

-262 VPTSKDAI
+262 VQTSKDAI

-297 LLPHLGKHPENRKE
+297 LLPHLGKHTENRKE

-319 ACKLLELKLGWIT
+319 TCKLLELKLKWII

-474 GIISVNVPSEEIIEK
+474 GIISVNVASAEIVEK
-489 LYDLGTVHFFDAKD
+489 LYDLGTVHFFDAKE

-516 RLIGYYKDGLELAES
+516 KLIGYYKDGLRLAEH
-531 LRDLRRNSKIHPHVG
+531 LRDLRRSSKIHPHVG
-546 VSFHKSDENEDA
+546 ISFHHSDIEGS
-558 TRRLYVNCNA
+558 TKRLYVNCNA
-568 GRVLRPLIIIKDNKP
+568 GRVLRPLIIIKNGKP

-605 MSVLELI
+605 MGIIELI

-620 YVTLDDKDTKK
+620 YVTLDEADAKGH
-631 YTHLEVFPPSILGAG
+631 THLEIFPPAILGAG

-683 YVRQHLMLYPQVPAV
+683 YVRQHFMLYPQTPVV

-735 SQASVDRGLGRT
+735 SKASVDRGLART

-758 QYPGGMRDSF
+758 QYPGGMRDNF

-777 RGYKGER
+777 RGFKGEK

-794 VASESPVKGGDI
+794 VAAEFPVSGGDI

-818 EYREFESSGPYRRDT
+818 EYREFESTGPYRRDT
-833 SIGVR
+833 SIGIR
-838 PSETGVI
+838 PSETGVV

-860 KIRARDMRIPEI
+860 KIRVRDMRIPEI

-884 VMGLLAKAEDLPYT
+884 VLGILAKAEDLPYT
-898 AEGMSPD
+898 ADGVSPD

-925 ICGKAASFRGKRFDG
+925 ICGKAASLRGSQFDG

-947 MDEVKKV
+947 MDEVRAV
-954 MDTHDFKYSGKE
+954 LGAAGFEYSGKE
-966 IMYDGRTGKAFPVDV
+966 KMYDGRTGKSFPVDV

-1056 FVCERCGL
+1056 YVCERCGL

-1100 EMQSLNIAP
+1100 EMQSLNVAP
-1109 RLLIKEKL
+1109 RLLIKERV

>member
-1 MVHPSNKRWPVIQD
+1 M
-15 ILKREGIAKQHLN
+15 LKE
-28 SFDEFLER
+28 
-36 GLQSIIKEVDK
+36 
-47 IDIENA
+47 
-53 EYPYKIQL
+53 
-61 GKVKL
+61 
-66 QQPRMMELD
+66 
-75 GSITHITPAEARL
+75 
-88 RNVSYSAPVMMEA
+88 
-101 SVIEDGKIL
+101 
-110 ESRFVHIGDVP
+110 
-121 VMAKS
+121 
-126 NACILNNFS
+126 
-135 NQKLIEHGEDP
+135 
-146 NDPGGY
+146 
-152 FIINGSERVIVGLED
+152 
-167 LSYNKI
+167 
-173 IVDRETLGGNIVF
+173 
-186 KAKVY
+186 
-191 SSIVGYRAKLELVMK
+191 
-206 NDGLIVA
+206 DGLIVA

-223 VVTLM
+223 IVTLM

-234 SDKEIAAVVSLVDE
+234 SDKEIASAISLNDTI
-248 LQDELEG
+248 QNELEG
-255 SFEKAGD
+255 SFDKSEIA
-262 VPTSKDAI
+262 TSKDAI

-297 LLPHLGKHPENRKE
+297 LLPHLGKQPENRKE
-311 KAQFLGEA
+311 KTQFLGEA
-319 ACKLLELKLGWIT
+319 ACKLLELKLGWIR

-371 RSGQKRGINAVAAAI
+371 RSGQKRGINAVSAAI
-386 RPGIIT
+386 RPGIIS

-422 TISHLRRIQS
+422 TISHLRRVQS

-447 ATHFG
+447 STHFG

-474 GIISVNVPSEEIIEK
+474 AMISESVSSEEIIEK
-489 LYDLGTVHFFDAKD
+489 LFEIGTSHFLEVKD
-503 DLKKDGTRIFVDG
+503 PVKKDGTRVFVDG
-516 RLIGYYKDGLELAES
+516 KLIGYHKDGEKLSGS
-531 LRDLRRNSKIHPHVG
+531 LRELRRTSKIHPHVG
-546 VSFHKSDENEDA
+546 ISFDQPEQEGSTK
-558 TRRLYVNCNA
+558 RLYVNCNA
-568 GRVLRPLIIIKDNKP
+568 GRVLRPVIIVRDGKSA
-583 LLTQDLL
+583 LTQDLL
-590 DKISKKLLSWTDLLR
+590 EKILKNLLHWNDLIR
-605 MSVLELI
+605 MGVIELI

-620 YVTLDDKDTKK
+620 LITFDDKNVKK
-631 YTHLEVFPPSILGAG
+631 YTHIEIFPSAILGAG

-683 YVRQHLMLYPQVPAV
+683 YVRQHSMLYPQTPIV
-698 NTKAMKLLGLE
+698 TTRAMGLLGLE
-709 DRPAGQNCV
+709 KRPAGQNCV

-735 SQASVDRGLGRT
+735 SKPAVERGLGRT
-747 FFFRIYDAEAK
+747 FFYRIYESESK
-758 QYPGGMRDSF
+758 QYPGGMRDNF
-768 EIPNAEDNI
+768 EIPNADDNL
-777 RGYKGER
+777 RGYKGEKS
-784 AYRLLEEDGV
+784 YRLLEDDGII
-794 VASESPVKGGDI
+794 ATESNVLGGDI

-818 EYREFESSGPYRRDT
+818 EYRDQSSTGPYRRDT

-838 PSETGVI
+838 PSEVGTV
-845 DTVVMTQSNEGGKMY
+845 DTIVLTQSNEGGKMY
-860 KIRARDMRIPEI
+860 KVRIRDMRLPEI

-884 VMGLLAKAEDLPYT
+884 VVGILAKAEDLPYT
-898 AEGMSPD
+898 ASGVSPD

-925 ICGKAASFRGKRFDG
+925 ITGKAAAMRGRKADA

-947 MDEVKKV
+947 MEDVKDV
-954 MDTHDFKYSGKE
+954 MEESGFKYSGKE
-966 IMYDGRTGKAFPVDV
+966 IMYDGRTGKQFPVEV

-1033 LIAYGASM
+1033 IIAYGASM
-1041 ILKDRLLDESDKSDI
+1041 ILKDRLLDESDKSEI
-1056 FVCERCGL
+1056 YVCERCGL
-1064 VAYHDVKQ
+1064 VAYHDLKQ
-1072 RKYVCRVCG
+1072 RRYYCRVCG
-1081 DKAKVSSVSVA
+1081 DKGKVSSVSVA

-1100 EMQSLNIAP
+1100 EMSSLNVAP
-1109 RLLIKEKL
+1109 RLLVKERI